1 MLPSPSQGLLLLL
14 AAAGLSASSAPDHCR
29 IAWLI
34 AGNAADCVSS
44 IKDPHFQSPAPQAQ
58 VTKRF
63 VNLFQQQMWCWG
75 WRSNSTKRVLLLRN
89 LCTFNWLFLLSITH
103 FFLSVTLPQIYIF
116 YFFSVPG
123 LSARASDVVF
133 ISSMRPCL
141 LFLDVSQPP
150 APR

>member
-1 MLPSPSQGLLLLL
+1 MLPSPSQGLVL
-14 AAAGLSASSAPDHCR
+14 AAAGLSASLAPDYCR
-29 IAWLI
+29 TAWLI

-44 IKDPHFQSPAPQAQ
+44 IEDPRFQSPAPQAQ

-63 VNLFQQQMWCWG
+63 VNLFQQQMWRWG
-75 WRSNSTKRVLLLRN
+75 WRSNSTKRVLLLSN
-89 LCTFNWLFLLSITH
+89 LCTFNWLFLLGITH
-103 FFLSVTLPQIYIF
+103 FFFLSVTLPQIYIF

-123 LSARASDVVF
+123 LSARASDMVF

-141 LFLDVSQPP
+141 LFLDVSQSP